1 MASENNAPALV
12 AGLNKSKKLILAGQA
27 VRAYLAA
34 DADESII
41 TMMNALC
48 EEYGVSVD
56 RSKTKSELA
65 ELCGIEVGC
74 AVCVVKK

>member
-1 MASENNAPALV
+1 MSSENNAPALV

-27 VRAYLAA
+27 ESAYLAT
-34 DADESII
+34 DADEGII
-41 TMMNALC
+41 TMMTALC
-48 EEYGVSVD
+48 EEHGVSVE

-74 AVCVVKK
+74 AVCVVTK